1 MRKFSP
7 GVLLVLFGLSA
18 ALGTW
23 SVFSEEASAWFR
35 DVTVSSTDTGFPGN
49 NPYVDNWSTSPL
61 ATNQNLQFSVD
72 PMDLTNPTA
81 KFTYLWNFGD
91 GATSSSQSPKH
102 YYAYPG
108 SYFATVTITDSVTH
122 TQLTKNKTVT
132 ITDAIKSASIKA
144 FFNYGQ
150 PTKDI
155 VKLYGVLRLPGNGA
169 SDHSSWAFD
178 IGSTG
183 LQFGTTLD
191 GKGNGAITSNA
202 NVISGISVG
211 PNKCDGTLKV
221 YLKKVPQGTP
231 FQDARFQVILKSG
244 TFLPAWATY
253 FVTNRNAERE
263 TVRLTTKINVFNI
276 ASGSVTSN
284 ANTSSLLYQST
295 LQPQFNSVQNKRG
308 VLR

>member
-7 GVLLVLFGLSA
+7 GVLLMVFSFAAVLVERRA
-18 ALGTW
+18 
-23 SVFSEEASAWFR
+23 FSEEPSGGDR
-35 DVTVSSTDTGFPGN
+35 DVTVSSTDNGFPGN

-72 PMDLTNPTA
+72 PVDAANPSA

-91 GATSSSQSPKH
+91 GATSTSQSPKH

-108 SYFATVTITDSVTH
+108 SYLATVTITDSVTH
-122 TQLTKNKTVT
+122 TQLTKTKTLT
-132 ITDAIKSASIKA
+132 ITDAIKSAKLLA
-144 FFNYGQ
+144 FFDYNK
-150 PTKDI
+150 PTKDT

-169 SDHSSWAFD
+169 SNHSSWNFD

-183 LQFGTTLD
+183 LQFGATLD

-202 NVISGISVG
+202 NVISGIVVG
-211 PNKCDGTLKV
+211 PNPCNGYLKV

-244 TFLPAWATY
+244 TFLPAWAT
-253 FVTNRNAERE
+253 FFIANRNAMRE

-276 ASGSVTSN
+276 ASGVITSN

-295 LQPQFNSVQNKRG
+295 IQPQFNSVQNKRG